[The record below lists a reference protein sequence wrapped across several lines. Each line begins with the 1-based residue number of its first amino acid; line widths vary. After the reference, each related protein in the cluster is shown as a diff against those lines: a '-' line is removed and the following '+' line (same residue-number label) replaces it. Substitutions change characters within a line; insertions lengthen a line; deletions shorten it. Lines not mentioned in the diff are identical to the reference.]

1 MKFKV
6 KEKYSILCFWIAIIP
21 SSLIISEHPYRII
34 LLIIQIIALILFIVF
49 EANNKYAIKN

>member
-1 MKFKV
+1 MFKI

-21 SSLIISEHPYRII
+21 SAFIIRTPPFHII

-49 EANNKYAIKN
+49 ETNNKWVIKK